1 MLDCKLKTSFFLKLM
16 TKIFVSRSEYG
27 AFWKYIQTGL
37 LYLFIQFCKMMI
49 LATFFPS
56 LDDSNFNIIIEFLK
70 TTIDIGDLIGLY
82 IAMTKISGRSEIKYL
97 ITGAG
102 WASAELIMT
111 KFLPFW
117 VGARGVEFDW
127 KYIQMS
133 LDSNITLVQHITTA
147 LLIYLYNRN
156 DTAKISNVLIFLITL
171 CCYKPLLAE

>member
-1 MLDCKLKTSFFLKLM
+1 MQDCKNESKSTLSNYFKNVLF
-16 TKIFVSRSEYG
+16 RSEYG

-56 LDDSNFNIIIEFLK
+56 FDDSTFNIIIEFLK
-70 TTIDIGDLIGLY
+70 TTIDVGDLIGLY
-82 IAMTKISGRSEIKYL
+82 IAITKVSGRSEIKYL
-97 ITGAG
+97 IAGAG

-133 LDSNITLVQHITTA
+133 FDSNISLVQHITTA
-147 LLIYLYNRN
+147 LLIYLYSRS
-156 DTAKISNVLIFLITL
+156 DAVKISNVLVFLIAL
-171 CCYKPLLAE
+171 CCYRPLLAE